1 MASLA
6 EESKTRQRSTRRRT
20 TSCAHSEACIP
31 CVAPRRH
38 ASPDAEAEM
47 CWCTSPRVA
56 YVRISTAHGRSC
68 AHVARAHASRASQR
82 VVELV
87 SQRHGACGGSAA
99 HCGASRRPK
108 HSFAGFARQAA
119 VAHVPKDPFFSQ
131 KPRREACV
139 TRGYSGGKLP
149 PLSSLL
155 AYIS

>member
-56 YVRISTAHGRSC
+56 YVRISTAHGCSC
-68 AHVARAHASRASQR
+68 AHVARAHASRASQC
-82 VVELV
+82 VIELA
-87 SQRHGACGGSAA
+87 SQPRGACGGSAA
-99 HCGASRRPK
+99 HCGASRRPI
-108 HSFAGFARQAA
+108 AGFARQAV
-119 VAHVPKDPFFSQ
+119 VAHVPQDPFFSQ
-131 KPRREACV
+131 KLRREVCV